1 MPSYD
6 DINFRLRPA
15 KSIERKMLAELLQ
28 RAVHLHPHRDYR
40 YIGFG
45 SIFFSE
51 FRILHKEYGIDDM
64 VSIER
69 VFQDKERFEFN
80 TPYSCIDLILKDS
93 KDALSEI
100 DWDKPTILWLDY
112 ETCLQESMIDNEFQ
126 VFFSEAPPGSFF
138 FTTLNAVPDKDS
150 GLEEDESRLDRLKKE
165 VGADNIP
172 DTISDSDL
180 FGNGKAKTY
189 QKILSNVIES
199 YYLRP
204 RNKGVAEDEQ
214 IKFQQLV
221 NFEYEDNAKMMTFG
235 GVVYSE
241 SMVDSI
247 EKANFEEFEFV
258 EKGSDLFQI
267 ENPNLTLVEARSLDE
282 ALPGDPIS
290 NEVPISDEKKE
301 MYEKVYRYYPSFVE
315 TEL

>member
-6 DINFRLRPA
+6 KINFRLRPA
-15 KSIERKMLAELLQ
+15 KSIERKMMAELLQ
-28 RAVHLHPHRDYR
+28 KAVHLHPHQNYR

-45 SIFFSE
+45 SIFFTE
-51 FRILHKEYGIDDM
+51 FRILHKEYGIEDM

-69 VFQDKERFEFN
+69 VFQDEERFEFN

-138 FTTLNAVPDKDS
+138 FTTLNAVPDTDS

-165 VGADNIP
+165 VGTDNIP
-172 DTISDSDL
+172 DAIDDSDL

-189 QKILSNVIES
+189 RRILSNVLDS

-204 RNKGVAEDEQ
+204 RNKGVAEEEQ

-221 NFEYEDNAKMMTFG
+221 NFEYEDDAKMMTFG
-235 GVVYSE
+235 GVLYSE
-241 SMVDSI
+241 SMMDSI
-247 EKANFEEFEFV
+247 EKANFEELKFV
-258 EKGSDLFQI
+258 EKGSDLFKI

-282 ALPGDPIS
+282 ALPDEPIS

-301 MYEKVYRYYPSFVE
+301 MYEKIYRYYPSFVE